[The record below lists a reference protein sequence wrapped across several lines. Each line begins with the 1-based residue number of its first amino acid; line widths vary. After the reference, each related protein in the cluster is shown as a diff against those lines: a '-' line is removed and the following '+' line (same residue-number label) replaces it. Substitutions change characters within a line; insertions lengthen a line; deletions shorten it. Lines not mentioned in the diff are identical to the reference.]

1 MKKSVVSVMV
11 AAALVALAGGA
22 PGAGRAEIVTP
33 FAMVGVHKGQEYTIV
48 EMIDVVEYDLAT
60 HRLTMTEEALWR
72 LRGATWWQ
80 DVASKAGVDSFR
92 VLAGGEVIYTG
103 EFFTEHQTREPTGG
117 LKIFLPSGFKGRSLT
132 IDLYHPAVDVRSDG
146 RIIRALRREGV
157 LVE

>member
-1 MKKSVVSVMV
+1 MKKSVVPAVV
-11 AAALVALAGGA
+11 AAALMALAGGT
-22 PGAGRAEIVTP
+22 PSTSRAEIVTP
-33 FAMVGVHKGQEYTIV
+33 FSMVGVHKGQEYPIV
-48 EMIDVVEYDLAT
+48 EMIDVEQYDLAT

-92 VLAGGEVIYTG
+92 VLAGGEVVYSG

-117 LKIFLPSGFKGRSLT
+117 IKIFLPAGFTGRSLT
-132 IDLYHPAVDVRSDG
+132 IDLFNPAVDLRSDG

>member
-1 MKKSVVSVMV
+1 MKKSVVSVIV
-11 AAALVALAGGA
+11 AATLMAAAGGT
-22 PGAGRAEIVTP
+22 PVTSRAEIVTP
-33 FAMVGVHKGQEYTIV
+33 FAMVGVHKGQEYPIV

-92 VLAGGEVIYTG
+92 VLAGGEVVYSG

-117 LKIFLPSGFKGRSLT
+117 IKIFLPAGFTGRSLT
-132 IDLYHPAVDVRSDG
+132 IDLFHPAVDLRSDG

>member
-1 MKKSVVSVMV
+1 MKKSVVFVIV
-11 AAALVALAGGA
+11 AAALMAAAGGA
-22 PGAGRAEIVTP
+22 PLTSRAEIVTP

-92 VLAGGEVIYTG
+92 VLVEGKVIYTG
-103 EFFTEHQTREPTGG
+103 EFFSEHQTREPTGG
-117 LKIFLPSGFKGRSLT
+117 LKIFLPSGLKGRSLT
-132 IDLYHPAVDVRSDG
+132 IDLFHPAVDVRSDG
-146 RIIRALRREGV
+146 RIIRVLRREGV